1 MLVNA
6 PRWFR
11 WPGLLLTLVLA
22 FGLAACQPSL
32 DTSNAPP
39 IVQSTAWHM
48 DNSGRATLEDVK
60 TAQDWQKFHSIKN
73 WGFGTSPV
81 WIRYSLR
88 AATPDEKEPWIV
100 SIRPAFQQN
109 LTLHDPASPLPLK
122 AGLYQPNKD
131 DALGT
136 LHFTFQI
143 PALPYERDVY
153 LRLESQRSRILLTD
167 VLPVKEA
174 VKLSQS
180 TEWLLGFLIS
190 ISATFAIWAS
200 IQWLLSRELVM
211 GAFAIKQWLATFWAL
226 DIMGFL
232 RVLLGSLVNPW
243 VLETLEPFI
252 RMWTIPATLW
262 FLLLLIRDYRPH
274 AWAVKAC
281 QACLVFTLLLPLMQF
296 ADLHMVMN
304 VITNISVTFSLVLIF
319 LTLLTAPQT
328 TEKPPIPRGFF
339 LVYLGLYAIVNSLP
353 PAVHLTL
360 IEAHALALKAHLSHG
375 IMDALVVFILLQF
388 RAKKISAHAQML
400 LEQNQSI
407 NLKLGQAQT
416 DMALEQRQ
424 RQEQSQFLHM
434 LMHEL
439 KTPLAI
445 VTLALSNKTNR
456 EENLAH
462 ASHAVQDM
470 KAIIERCV
478 QSDQS
483 GELRLNQQ
491 RKAVDVLGF
500 VQQQEQAIPKLKERF
515 DLAADPNLPRPHT
528 DPQLLQIIVTNLLT
542 NAAHYSDP
550 LTPVGVNLNPRN
562 RDEQPGLELRVS
574 NTPGMAGWPDAEQV
588 FSKYYRASGAQRE
601 SGTGLGLFLSHE
613 LAQSLGG
620 TLVYAPSHQHVEFV
634 LWIPLHPA

>member
-11 WPGLLLTLVLA
+11 WPGLLLTLLLA
-22 FGLAACQPSL
+22 FGLAACQSSS
-32 DTSNAPP
+32 DISKAPP
-39 IVQSTAWHM
+39 IVQSMAWHM
-48 DNSGRATLEDVK
+48 DTSGRATLEDVK
-60 TAQDWQKFHSIKN
+60 TTQDWQIFHSIKS
-73 WGFGTSPV
+73 WGFGPSPV
-81 WIRYSLR
+81 WVRYTLR
-88 AATPDEKEPWIV
+88 AAMPDETEPWIV

-143 PALPYERDVY
+143 PALPYEREVY

-174 VKLSQS
+174 TKLSQS
-180 TEWLLGFLIS
+180 AEWLLGFLIS

-200 IQWLLSRELVM
+200 VQWLLSRETVM
-211 GAFAIKQWLATFWAL
+211 GAFAIKQWIATFWAL

-243 VLETLEPFI
+243 LLETLEPFI
-252 RMWTIPATLW
+252 RIWTIPATLW
-262 FLLLLIRDYRPH
+262 FLLMLIRDYHPH

-281 QACLVFTLLLPLMQF
+281 QACLVFILLLPLLQF
-296 ADLHMVMN
+296 ADQHIVMN
-304 VITNISVTFSLVLIF
+304 IMANISVTVSLVLVF

-328 TEKPPIPRGFF
+328 TEKPPIPRW
-339 LVYLGLYAIVNSLP
+339 LLLAYLGLYTVVNSLP

-360 IEAHALALKAHLSHG
+360 IEANAFALKAHLSHALT
-375 IMDALVVFILLQF
+375 DALVIFILLQF
-388 RAKKISAHAQML
+388 RAKTINANAQRL
-400 LEQNQSI
+400 SEQNQLI
-407 NLKLGQAQT
+407 TLKLGRAQA

-445 VTLALSNKTNR
+445 VTLALGNKTNR

-462 ASHAVQDM
+462 ASRALQDM

-483 GELRLNQQ
+483 GELRLNQNRQ
-491 RKAVDVLGF
+491 AVDVLGF
-500 VQQQEQAIPKLKERF
+500 LRQQEQAIPKLKGRF
-515 DLAADPNLPRPHT
+515 ALAADPTLPRPNT
-528 DPQLLQIIVTNLLT
+528 DPQLLQIILTNLLT

-550 LTPVGVNLNPRN
+550 LTPVGVTLTPSTQG
-562 RDEQPGLELRVS
+562 EMPGLELRVS
-574 NTPGMAGWPDAEQV
+574 NTPGMAGWPDTEQV
-588 FSKYYRASGAQRE
+588 FSKYYRTNGAQRE
-601 SGTGLGLFLSHE
+601 SGTGLGLFLSRE
-613 LAQSLGG
+613 LAHSLGG
-620 TLVYAPSHQHVEFV
+620 TLVYAPSPQYVEFV